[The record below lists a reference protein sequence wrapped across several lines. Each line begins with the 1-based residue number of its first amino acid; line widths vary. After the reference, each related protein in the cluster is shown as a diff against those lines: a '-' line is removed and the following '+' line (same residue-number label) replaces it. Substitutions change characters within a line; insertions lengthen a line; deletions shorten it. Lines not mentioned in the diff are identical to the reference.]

1 MQENIFDLQNEITNL
16 IVKHGLADG
25 EFAIIYRD
33 KKIMMI
39 DLKQASVQEA
49 VEKKKENILQ
59 ETDEM
64 IKQYRK
70 LKKGGQ
76 EKYE

>member
-16 IVKHGLADG
+16 IVKHGLANG

-49 VEKKKENILQ
+49 VKKKKEKILQ

-64 IKQYRK
+64 IK
-70 LKKGGQ
+70 
-76 EKYE
+76 